1 MPKKNL
7 VQNQENVLLIRW
19 ILSLNNAILNI
30 YEKIWYLMWVGED
43 KRKEEGKKKGRI
55 MGEQR
60 GVGSYWQ
67 AVI

>member
-1 MPKKNL
+1 
-7 VQNQENVLLIRW
+7 
-19 ILSLNNAILNI
+19 
-30 YEKIWYLMWVGED
+30 MWVGED
-43 KRKEEGKKKGRI
+43 KRKEEGRKKGRI